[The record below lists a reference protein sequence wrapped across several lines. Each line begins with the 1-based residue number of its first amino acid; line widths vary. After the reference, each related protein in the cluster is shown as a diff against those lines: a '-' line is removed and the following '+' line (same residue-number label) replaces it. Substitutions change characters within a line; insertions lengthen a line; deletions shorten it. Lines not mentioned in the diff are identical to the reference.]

1 MNVVFLIVF
10 LNLLITFDSSIMHL
24 AARRI
29 NVTLDIQKI
38 FLFSIGITDNE
49 SISDQNNLYYI

>member
-29 NVTLDIQKI
+29 NVNLDIQKI
-38 FLFSIGITDNE
+38 FSFSIGITDNE
-49 SISDQNNLYYI
+49 SISDQNNLY